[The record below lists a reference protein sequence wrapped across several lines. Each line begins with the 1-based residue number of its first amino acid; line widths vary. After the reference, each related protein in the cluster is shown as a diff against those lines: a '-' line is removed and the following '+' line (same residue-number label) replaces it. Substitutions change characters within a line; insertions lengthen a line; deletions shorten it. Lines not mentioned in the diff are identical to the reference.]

1 MKFVFWC
8 SNEQRQFRLAELDA
22 IIHMLGL
29 QVLLLLLL
37 LGYATTLGFCAC
49 LGL

>member
-8 SNEQRQFRLAELDA
+8 SNEQRQFRLAELDS

-29 QVLLLLLL
+29 QVAKFKEMNLKR
-37 LGYATTLGFCAC
+37 YIFSP
-49 LGL
+49 